1 MQLEA
6 KKKYNVELTGEEIS
20 LIQNALIELP
30 YKFSA
35 QIINDL
41 PNKISEVK
49 DLANSEHVAPVDN
62 IE

>member
-1 MQLEA
+1 MQLEQG
-6 KKKYNVELTGEEIS
+6 KKYNVLLTAEEIS

-30 YKFSA
+30 YKYSA
-35 QIINDL
+35 QLINDL

-49 DLANSEHVAPVDN
+49 DDANYEYVAPIDN

>member
-1 MQLEA
+1 MQLEQG
-6 KKKYNVELTGEEIS
+6 KKYNVLLTAEEIA

-35 QIINDL
+35 QLINDL

-49 DLANSEHVAPVDN
+49 DLAEYVAPIDN